1 MLYLWIMKKENIV
14 LKDRETTE
22 KRILDAVGY
31 IILEEGFEKIGVN
44 AVAQRAAVSKMLI
57 YRYFG
62 GVEELIARYIF
73 QKDYWINISIES
85 DKIQDV
91 NKFLKTIFRK
101 QILLLRE
108 DIIIKRLYRWEL
120 SINNSMINEIRAKR
134 ESNGCQLVDIISKLT
149 KSTSKEVASLA
160 SIISASISYMALL
173 EELNPIYNGI
183 DLQSNAGWEQIAEG
197 IDLIVDLWLKSK
209 EK

>member
-1 MLYLWIMKKENIV
+1 
-14 LKDRETTE
+14 
-22 KRILDAVGY
+22 
-31 IILEEGFEKIGVN
+31 
-44 AVAQRAAVSKMLI
+44 MLI

>member
-1 MLYLWIMKKENIV
+1 MKKENIV

>member
-1 MLYLWIMKKENIV
+1 MKKENIV
-14 LKDRETTE
+14 LKDRETNE

>member
-1 MLYLWIMKKENIV
+1 MKKENIV

-197 IDLIVDLWLKSK
+197 IDLIVDLLLKSK

>member
-1 MLYLWIMKKENIV
+1 M
-14 LKDRETTE
+14 
-22 KRILDAVGY
+22 
-31 IILEEGFEKIGVN
+31 
-44 AVAQRAAVSKMLI
+44 
-57 YRYFG
+57 
-62 GVEELIARYIF
+62 
-73 QKDYWINISIES
+73 
-85 DKIQDV
+85 
-91 NKFLKTIFRK
+91 
-101 QILLLRE
+101 
-108 DIIIKRLYRWEL
+108 
-120 SINNSMINEIRAKR
+120 
-134 ESNGCQLVDIISKLT
+134 DIISKLT

>member
-1 MLYLWIMKKENIV
+1 MKKENIV

-108 DIIIKRLYRWEL
+108 DIIITR
-120 SINNSMINEIRAKR
+120 S
-134 ESNGCQLVDIISKLT
+134 
-149 KSTSKEVASLA
+149 
-160 SIISASISYMALL
+160 ALL
-173 EELNPIYNGI
+173 N
-183 DLQSNAGWEQIAEG
+183 
-197 IDLIVDLWLKSK
+197 
-209 EK
+209 

>member
-1 MLYLWIMKKENIV
+1 MKKENIV

-108 DIIIKRLYRWEL
+108 DIIIKRLYLWEL

>member
-1 MLYLWIMKKENIV
+1 MKKENIV

-149 KSTSKEVASLA
+149 IDERKKVYNTNTFKEFVQIPKIKEAITKIRKVFLTEFCKTRSCYA
-160 SIISASISYMALL
+160 DDD
-173 EELNPIYNGI
+173 
-183 DLQSNAGWEQIAEG
+183 DL
-197 IDLIVDLWLKSK
+197 
-209 EK
+209 

>member
-1 MLYLWIMKKENIV
+1 MDYEKENIV